1 MRRHLWLLVCACLAS
16 MTFAWCGPAGASGG
30 VVWIALSDRG
40 GVYAET
46 AEVLRAELE
55 RSGGGRVEVLVR
67 PWREL
72 PAPDGLPP
80 RLVVAVGVGA
90 LRGLA
95 ETEMRAP
102 LLGILVPRAVYV
114 RIAEPVGRVGRQFS
128 AIWLDQP
135 VARQLDLLRLALPA
149 RHRVGVLLGPDSRAF
164 EPELRR
170 AAGETG
176 LELATVRVE
185 GTEQLAAAT
194 QRVLEDADVLLALPD
209 PQVFN
214 GATIQNILT
223 AAYRQRVPLIGFSP
237 AYVKAGAMLSL
248 YSTPVQ
254 VGAQAADIVRAVLAG
269 RPLPAPQGPRAFAI
283 GVNADVA
290 RSLGIAIEE
299 DAAARWSERLS
310 REKGQ

>member
-1 MRRHLWLLVCACLAS
+1 MRRRFLLLGCACLAS
-16 MTFAWCGPAGASGG
+16 MTFAWCGTAGAAGG

-46 AEVLRAELE
+46 AAILRAELE
-55 RSGGGRVEVLVR
+55 RSDGRAEVLVR

-72 PAPDGLPP
+72 PAAGPPP

-102 LLGILVPRAVYV
+102 LLGVLVPRAVYQ
-114 RIAEPVGRVGRQFS
+114 RIAEPAGRAGRPVS
-128 AIWLDQP
+128 AVWLDQP
-135 VARQLDLLRLALPA
+135 IARQLDLLPLALPA
-149 RHRVGVLLGPDSRAF
+149 RHRVGVLLGPESKLF
-164 EPELRR
+164 EAELQR
-170 AAGETG
+170 AAAERNI
-176 LELATVRVE
+176 ELVVARVD
-185 GTEQLAAAT
+185 GADQLPAAV

-223 AAYRQRVPLIGFSP
+223 AAYRQRVPLVGFSP

-269 RPLPAPQGPRAFAI
+269 RPLPAPQGPRAFAVGI
-283 GVNADVA
+283 NADVA

-310 REKGQ
+310 KEKGQ